1 MQEIARDV
9 ALLMMRMANAYLVGN
24 RGSWVLVDSGTPGNA
39 ETIKQAAEA
48 RFGPGAKPRAI
59 VLTHGHL
66 DHAGSAAELA
76 KMWGVRVYAHR
87 LEWPYLSGRS
97 SYPPMDPTA
106 PGVFSSLSRLFP
118 ARTVDLADRLEE
130 IGSGLS
136 ELGVEGWEPVNTPG
150 HTHGHVAFFRRSD
163 GVLLTGDAVITMNV
177 DTVAGILSKRKQLCR
192 PPAAATTDWPQA
204 RRSVHLLAE
213 LRPRVIA
220 SGHGFAMAD
229 AAQELRELAEHFPI
243 PGHGR
248 YVNEPA
254 RADESGITYLPP
266 KPLDVVPKIAFGIAA
281 TAVVGGVLALR
292 KTRDRNRTSLD

>member
-9 ALLMMRMANAYLVGN
+9 AVVMMRMSNAYLVGD
-24 RGSWVLVDSGTPGNA
+24 RRSWVLVDSGTPGNA
-39 ETIKQAAEA
+39 EKIKQAAEA

-59 VLTHGHL
+59 MLTHGHF
-66 DHAGSAAELA
+66 DHAGSAPVLAE
-76 KMWGVRVYAHR
+76 MWDVRVYAHR
-87 LEWPYLSGRS
+87 LEWPYLSGQS
-97 SYPPMDPTA
+97 AYPPIDPTA

-118 ARTVDLADRLEE
+118 SRSVNLADRLEE

-136 ELGVEGWEPVNTPG
+136 KLGMEGWEPLNTPG
-150 HTHGHVAFFRRSD
+150 HTPGHVCFFRRSD

-177 DTVAGILSKRKQLCR
+177 DTFAGMIGKRKQLCR
-192 PPAAATTDWPQA
+192 PPAPATTDWPQA
-204 RRSVHLLAE
+204 RKSVHLLAE

-220 SGHGFAMAD
+220 SGHGFPMSD
-229 AAQELRELAEHFPI
+229 AAQELRELADHFPI
-243 PGHGR
+243 PEHGR

-254 RADESGITYLPP
+254 RANESGITYLPP

-292 KTRDRNRTSLD
+292 KARDRTRTSLD